1 MCLGLDSYHNVLV
14 WGENKEGL
22 LGLGY
27 DITSVETPTIIPK
40 LKEIKEVSLSDYHA
54 IALNNNCN
62 SYSCGIGIYG

>member
-40 LKEIKEVSLSDYHA
+40 LKDVTVFNPI
-54 IALNNNCN
+54 
-62 SYSCGIGIYG
+62 